1 MTSQPA
7 IVTPEAVVLDFERAG
22 VASRTLA
29 IVLDVIILGI
39 CQVVLVMLV
48 AAAVA
53 GNEDVV
59 ITVVAALT
67 GLAGYIAYFTGF
79 EAGVQRTPGKMILG
93 LRVIGA
99 DGTPV
104 RFQQAFLRTVVGIFE
119 FLTVPIGFVAVVVT
133 LLSARDQRVGDM
145 AANTLVVR
153 ERQGGGLVASARFW
167 PPPGY
172 EGYAGSLDVGAMRT
186 EHYELV
192 RRFLLRAHLLNQVA
206 RAQIAVKLANPL
218 AGTLNH
224 TPPRHLHPEL
234 FLVCVAAA
242 WQQAHAPQANHMQ
255 MHQMQWR

>member
-1 MTSQPA
+1 MNSQPA

-29 IVLDVIILGI
+29 IVLDVLFLAIGQVIL
-39 CQVVLVMLV
+39 LMFV

-53 GNEDVV
+53 GNQDVV
-59 ITVVAALT
+59 ITVVAALS
-67 GLAGYIAYFTGF
+67 GLGGYLAYFTGF
-79 EAGVQRTPGKMILG
+79 EAGMQRTPGKMILG

-104 RFQQAFLRTVVGIFE
+104 RFQQAFLRAVVGIFE
-119 FLTVPIGFVAVVVT
+119 FLMVPIGFVAVVVT
-133 LLSARDQRVGDM
+133 LFSPRDQRVGDM

-153 ERQGGGLVASARFW
+153 ENQGAGLVASARFW

-172 EGYAGSLDVGAMRT
+172 EAYAGSIDVGTMKT

-206 RAQIAVKLANPL
+206 RAQLAVKLANPL
-218 AGTLNH
+218 AKVLNH
-224 TPPRHLHPEL
+224 TPPQYVHPEL

-242 WQQAHAPQANHMQ
+242 WQQAHAPQANQ
-255 MHQMQWR
+255 MAWR